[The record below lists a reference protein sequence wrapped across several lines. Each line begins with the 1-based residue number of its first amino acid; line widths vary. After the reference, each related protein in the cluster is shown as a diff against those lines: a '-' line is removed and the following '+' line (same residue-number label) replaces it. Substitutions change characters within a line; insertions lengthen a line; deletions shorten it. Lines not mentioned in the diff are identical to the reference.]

1 MNNFILSIDTSCDET
16 SAAVTCGRRV
26 LSNVISSQIKIHQKY
41 GGVYP
46 ALAKRAHQER
56 IDFVVGE
63 ALKRAKIVI
72 ANPAGGGVKQSRD
85 CHVVV
90 PPPRNDS
97 GSVSDFPLDAI
108 AVTYGPGLAIAL
120 EVGIK
125 KAKELASQG
134 EALQGF
140 CSSTLPL
147 IAVNHMEGHIY
158 STLAQN
164 RNGIPKR
171 ELAGPT
177 LCLLVS
183 GGHTELVLMKNHGQY
198 KVLGATLDDA
208 CGEAL
213 DKAAKILKL
222 GYPGGPI
229 IERLAEEYTRKQ
241 MSLRGVANDEAIPN
255 DLKRL
260 LHPLS
265 HRVRNDNHLF
275 VLTRPLKE
283 KDNLNFSYSGLKTQF
298 LYLVKSLSEREF
310 GRNLANLAA
319 SFQEAAFEQLLR
331 KTKKAIEI
339 YQPKTLLCGGGVIAN
354 KYLRNLL
361 RALAKKNNLPV
372 FFPTSPKLVGDNAA
386 MIGVA
391 AGYKFERK
399 EFVLDINSL
408 DREPRLSL

>member
-1 MNNFILSIDTSCDET
+1 MAILQKIQSSTIRFSPTFLLKSSLMKNLILAIDTSCDET
-16 SAAVTCGRRV
+16 SAAVTSGRRV

-56 IDFVVGE
+56 INFVVVE
-63 ALKRAKIVI
+63 TLKRAGRTTEDLAAV
-72 ANPAGGGVKQSRD
+72 
-85 CHVVV
+85 
-90 PPPRNDS
+90 
-97 GSVSDFPLDAI
+97 

-125 KAKELASQG
+125 KAKELSASYH
-134 EALQGF
+134 
-140 CSSTLPL
+140 LPL
-147 IAVNHMEGHIY
+147 IAVNHLEGHIY
-158 STLAQN
+158 SCLAHPSSTKATEDIKEMTFP
-164 RNGIPKR
+164 G
-171 ELAGPT
+171 

-198 KVLGATLDDA
+198 EVLGATLDDA

-229 IERLAEEYTRKQ
+229 IERLSQKVVQ
-241 MSLRGVANDEAIPN
+241 NFKFQIPACRQARSN
-255 DLKRL
+255 FKFS
-260 LHPLS
+260 P
-265 HRVRNDNHLF
+265 
-275 VLTRPLKE
+275 PLKE
-283 KDNLNFSYSGLKTQF
+283 KNNLNFSYSGLKTQF
-298 LYLVKSLSEREF
+298 LYLVKSLSEKEF

-339 YQPKTLLCGGGVIAN
+339 YQPKILLCGGGVMAN
-354 KYLRNLL
+354 KYLRTLL
-361 RALAKKNNLPV
+361 RALARKNNLPV
-372 FFPTSPKLVGDNAA
+372 FFPPNKNLTTDNAA

-391 AGYKFERK
+391 ASYKFERK
-399 EFVLDINSL
+399 EFVKDIEGL

>member
-1 MNNFILSIDTSCDET
+1 MAILQKIQSSTIRFSPTFLLKSSLMKNLILAIDTSCDET
-16 SAAVTCGRRV
+16 SAAVISGRRV

-56 IDFVVGE
+56 INFVVVE
-63 ALKRAKIVI
+63 TLKRAGRTIEDLAAV
-72 ANPAGGGVKQSRD
+72 
-85 CHVVV
+85 
-90 PPPRNDS
+90 
-97 GSVSDFPLDAI
+97 

-125 KAKELASQG
+125 KAKELSASYH
-134 EALQGF
+134 
-140 CSSTLPL
+140 LPL
-147 IAVNHMEGHIY
+147 IAVNHLEGHIY
-158 STLAQN
+158 SCLAHPSSTKATEDIKEMTFP
-164 RNGIPKR
+164 G
-171 ELAGPT
+171 

-198 KVLGATLDDA
+198 EVLGATLDDA

-229 IERLAEEYTRKQ
+229 IERLSQKVVQ
-241 MSLRGVANDEAIPN
+241 NFKFQIPACRQARSN
-255 DLKRL
+255 FKFS
-260 LHPLS
+260 P
-265 HRVRNDNHLF
+265 
-275 VLTRPLKE
+275 PLKE
-283 KDNLNFSYSGLKTQF
+283 KNNLNFSYSGLKTQF
-298 LYLVKSLSEREF
+298 LYLVKSLSEKEF

-339 YQPKTLLCGGGVIAN
+339 YQPKILLCGGGVMAN
-354 KYLRNLL
+354 KYLRTLL
-361 RALAKKNNLPV
+361 RALARKNNLPV
-372 FFPTSPKLVGDNAA
+372 FFPPNKNLTTDNAA

-391 AGYKFERK
+391 ASYKFERK
-399 EFVLDINSL
+399 EFVKDIEGL

>member
-1 MNNFILSIDTSCDET
+1 MESKILAIDTSCDET

-56 IDFVVGE
+56 IDY
-63 ALKRAKIVI
+63 VI
-72 ANPAGGGVKQSRD
+72 AQALQRAGLQSAD
-85 CHVVV
+85 
-90 PPPRNDS
+90 DLS
-97 GSVSDFPLDAI
+97 AI
-108 AVTYGPGLAIAL
+108 AVTQGPGLAIAL

-140 CSSTLPL
+140 LPL

-158 STLAQN
+158 SCLAQN
-164 RNGIPKR
+164 SCGLPKR
-171 ELAGPT
+171 ELT
-177 LCLLVS
+177 DLSLCLLVS

-198 KVLGATLDDA
+198 QVLGATLDDA

-260 LHPLS
+260 LHPATGG
-265 HRVRNDNHLF
+265 VRNDNHLF

-283 KDNLNFSYSGLKTQF
+283 KTNLNFSYSGLKTQF
-298 LYLVKSLSEREF
+298 LYLTQKLSPEVF
-310 GRNLANLAA
+310 GRDLAVLATI
-319 SFQEAAFEQLLR
+319 FQEAAFEQLLR
-331 KTKKAIEI
+331 KTSKAIEI
-339 YQPKTLLCGGGVIAN
+339 YHPKTLLCGGGVMAN
-354 KYLRNLL
+354 KYLRTLL
-361 RALAKKNNLPV
+361 RALAKKNNLPI
-372 FFPTSPKLVGDNAA
+372 FFPPNKNLTTDNAA

-391 AGYKFERK
+391 ASYKFERK
-399 EFVLDINSL
+399 EFVQYIESL